1 MNFKNDL
8 ELLEDFS
15 TNRNLKKISK
25 KTYNTSINLYS
36 NFNNAQFIDLLKE
49 AETEETSQIRWK
61 ERKLKQ
67 RLLNFRNF
75 LTRNYQKNY
84 SRITFSRILT
94 IYRHY
99 DIEVHDLPPQSSKN
113 YNEPVPITFKDLPTK
128 NIIKR
133 ALNITTPVM
142 RALILFM
149 TSSGCARQESLNL
162 TVNDFISATKEYHDS
177 SDIWEIIKILEKKNH
192 VIPTFKLKRQK
203 TNKYYFTF
211 CSGEATNEIIS
222 YLKTRPALKLTDNLF
237 KIHPASVTR
246 NFIKINNHLK
256 LGKIGSYNRFRSHNL
271 RKFHASN
278 LKNDGMLID
287 DINSLQGKSRN
298 AVDGAYYFENPE
310 RLKAIYLAHVNA
322 VTVDEKNMP
331 KIRCENKI
339 IKMANT

>member
-1 MNFKNDL
+1 MNFKSDL

-149 TSSGCARQESLNL
+149 TS
-162 TVNDFISATKEYHDS
+162 
-177 SDIWEIIKILEKKNH
+177 
-192 VIPTFKLKRQK
+192 
-203 TNKYYFTF
+203 
-211 CSGEATNEIIS
+211 
-222 YLKTRPALKLTDNLF
+222 
-237 KIHPASVTR
+237 
-246 NFIKINNHLK
+246 
-256 LGKIGSYNRFRSHNL
+256 
-271 RKFHASN
+271 
-278 LKNDGMLID
+278 
-287 DINSLQGKSRN
+287 
-298 AVDGAYYFENPE
+298 
-310 RLKAIYLAHVNA
+310 
-322 VTVDEKNMP
+322 
-331 KIRCENKI
+331 
-339 IKMANT
+339 